1 VTEASEQVR
10 IDSTSTRAPARWEW
24 PAALLLALLAAALY
38 VPSLANGYV
47 FDDTS
52 IVRDNPVI
60 AELRYGEALARPYWP
75 APPGIDRGTSN
86 WRPLAMLSF
95 VLERQL
101 LAAAAPTI
109 HHATNALLYG
119 LLVLALF
126 PLARR
131 LAGRGWP
138 ALVACALFAAH
149 PAHTEV
155 VAPIVGRTDLL
166 AALGAVLAL
175 ECFLRYRDGGPRA
188 SRWLL
193 AGTLSYALG
202 LAGKESAAPVLL
214 LLPAADW
221 LLGGRRLRD
230 LAGRPALAYLP
241 FLVVAIVYVAVRVT
255 VLGGAAFQHA
265 DAVDYTAL
273 QRVLFAARN
282 AVVSLGLLVAP
293 TRFHHM
299 VTTLPENAP
308 FTYADPTGVAAVGY
322 ALGGLVLGLGWLGL
336 VRRAPRAAFL
346 WLAAVVTWLPTS
358 GLVPAAAGAS
368 LRFLLLP
375 SAFFCCAVVLGSARV
390 SRGRRGLPVVL
401 GVAVT
406 VLVVAGAG
414 VSVWRT
420 LQWKSNATFYA
431 AVIAERP
438 DCYTAHYSLG
448 TWYATRRG
456 PDLETARE
464 HYREAIR
471 ITGDS
476 PYSVEPRLNLAVSY
490 ELGAS
495 GRRYEAGAQLD
506 EAARLY
512 RELIDMAP
520 GRWEPQLN
528 LAVILDQKGRTA
540 EARDH
545 YERALELAPQHALR
559 EEIERRLEEL
569 RGSRPTRPEGR

>member
-1 VTEASEQVR
+1 M
-10 IDSTSTRAPARWEW
+10 
-24 PAALLLALLAAALY
+24 LLALLAAALY

-52 IVRDNPVI
+52 IVRDNPVVTDV
-60 AELRYGEALARPYWP
+60 RYGEALARPYWP
-75 APPGIDRGTSN
+75 APPGVDRGTSN

-95 VLERQL
+95 VLERRL
-101 LAAAAPTI
+101 LGAAAPTI
-109 HHATNALLYG
+109 HHATNAVLYG
-119 LLVLALF
+119 LVVLALF

-138 ALVACALFAAH
+138 ALAACALFATH

-166 AALGAVLAL
+166 AALGGMLAL
-175 ECFLRYRDGGPRA
+175 ECFFRFRDGGPSA
-188 SRWLL
+188 SRWLAL
-193 AGTLSYALG
+193 GAFAYAIG

-221 LLGGRRLRD
+221 LLGGRRVRD
-230 LAGRPALAYLP
+230 LAGRPALGYLP
-241 FLVVAIVYVAVRVT
+241 FLAVAIVYIAVRMT
-255 VLGGAAFQHA
+255 VLGDAAFRHA
-265 DAVDYTAL
+265 DAVDYTVP
-273 QRVLFAARN
+273 QRLLFAARN
-282 AVVSLGLLVAP
+282 AVVSLGLVVAP

-308 FTYADPTGVAAVGY
+308 FTYADPTGVAAVAY
-322 ALGGLVLGLGWLGL
+322 ALGGLVVGLGWLGL
-336 VRRAPRAAFL
+336 VRRAPRGAFL
-346 WLAAVVTWLPTS
+346 WLAAVVTWLPMS
-358 GLVPAAAGAS
+358 GVVPAAAGAS
-368 LRFLLLP
+368 LRFLFLP
-375 SAFFCCAVVLGSARV
+375 SAFFCCVVVLGLARV
-390 SRGRRGLPVVL
+390 SRVRRPLTAVL
-401 GVAVT
+401 GAALTIV
-406 VLVVAGAG
+406 VVAGAG

-420 LQWKSNATFYA
+420 TQWKSNATFYG

-448 TWYATRRG
+448 TWYATRRR
-456 PDLETARE
+456 PDLERARV
-464 HYREAIR
+464 HYREAVR
-471 ITGDS
+471 ITGDT
-476 PYSVEPRLNLAVSY
+476 PYSVEPRLNLAISY

-512 RELIDMAP
+512 RELIDLAP
-520 GRWEPQLN
+520 GRWEPHLN

-545 YERALELAPQHALR
+545 YERALQLAPEHELQG
-559 EEIERRLEEL
+559 EIERRLGEL
-569 RGSRPTRPEGR
+569 RGSRPTRQAGE

>member
-1 VTEASEQVR
+1 VTGASEHVR
-10 IDSTSTRAPARWEW
+10 IESSSAAQPERWEW

-38 VPSLANGYV
+38 LPSLANGYV

-52 IVRDNPVI
+52 IVRNNPVVT
-60 AELRYGEALARPYWP
+60 EQRYGEAVARPYWP
-75 APPGIDRGTSN
+75 APPGVDRGTSN

-95 VLERQL
+95 VVERQL
-101 LAAAAPTI
+101 LGATVPMI

-119 LLVLALF
+119 LVVLALF

-138 ALVACALFAAH
+138 ALAACAVFAAH
-149 PAHTEV
+149 PAHTEA

-166 AALGAVLAL
+166 ATLGGLLAL
-175 ECFLRYRDGGPRA
+175 ECFLRYRDGGP
-188 SRWLL
+188 SGWRWLSAGAL
-193 AGTLSYALG
+193 AYAIG

-230 LAGRPALAYLP
+230 LAGRPALGYLP
-241 FLVVAIVYVAVRVT
+241 FLGVAIAYVAVRMI
-255 VLGGAAFQHA
+255 VLGEATFRHT
-265 DAVDYTAL
+265 DAVDYTWL
-273 QRVLFAARN
+273 ERLLFAARN

-308 FTYADPTGVAAVGY
+308 FTYPDPNGVAVIAY
-322 ALGGLVLGLGWLGL
+322 ALGGLVLGLGWLAL
-336 VRRAPRAAFL
+336 VRRAPRGAFL

-368 LRFLLLP
+368 LRFLFLP
-375 SAFFCCAVVLGSARV
+375 SAFFCCGLALGLARV
-390 SRGRRGLPVVL
+390 SRGRPALTAALGAAAALVVL
-401 GVAVT
+401 
-406 VLVVAGAG
+406 AGAG
-414 VSVWRT
+414 MSVWRT
-420 LQWKSNATFYA
+420 TQWKSDATFYG

-448 TWYATRRG
+448 TWYATRRR
-456 PDLETARE
+456 PDLEKARE

-476 PYSVEPRLNLAVSY
+476 LYSVEPRLNLAISY

-495 GRRYEAGAQLD
+495 GQRYEAGAQLD

-512 RELIDMAP
+512 RELIILAP
-520 GRWEPQLN
+520 GRWEPHLN
-528 LAVILDQKGRTA
+528 LAVILDQAGRLA

-545 YERALELAPQHALR
+545 YERALELAPEHELR
-559 EEIERRLEEL
+559 DEVERRLAEL
-569 RGSRPTRPEGR
+569 RGSRPRRQAGE